1 MTQSF
6 QAKNFELAH
15 ELKNRI
21 RILVPILEKDPE
33 RTYIFEIILK
43 KRPEIKAIKSVPEIG
58 SVTLYFD
65 YQALPKQ
72 NLLILLD
79 TVLGNAW

>member
-21 RILVPILEKDPE
+21 RILVPILEKDPD

-43 KRPEIKAIKSVPEIG
+43 NVP
-58 SVTLYFD
+58 
-65 YQALPKQ
+65 K
-72 NLLILLD
+72 
-79 TVLGNAW
+79 